1 MGFKKTGQV
10 GPRFFIYILGLLIM
24 SLGIVLL
31 IKADIGATPWDVLH
45 VGLHYQF
52 GLTIG
57 TWSIFVGVAILSLAT
72 IISKEFPKIGA
83 FLNMLLVGIFIDMYF
98 LLPIIQTPDDWI
110 GKSLMFAA
118 GLLLNGYGMGLY
130 ISASFGAGPR
140 DSLMIALTDRTGWKV
155 TYVRACIEIIVLI
168 VGWQLGG
175 PVFVG
180 TVVFSFVIGPI
191 VGIALPQC
199 QKLTDHFLS
208 KLHSAKRMAD
218 HTKEDISNRG
228 ASL

>member
-1 MGFKKTGQV
+1 MGGKKTGQV
-10 GPRFFIYILGLLIM
+10 GPRFFIYFLGLLLM
-24 SLGIVLL
+24 SLGIVFL

-57 TWSIFVGVAILSLAT
+57 TWSILVGVAILTLAS
-72 IISKEFPKIGA
+72 IISKDFPQIGA
-83 FLNMLLVGIFIDMYF
+83 FLNMLLVGVFIDMYF
-98 LLPIIQTPDDWI
+98 LLPIIQTPGDWI

-130 ISASFGAGPR
+130 ISAFGAGPR
-140 DSLMIALTDRTGWKV
+140 DSLMIALTTRTGWKV

-168 VGWQLGG
+168 IGWQLGG
-175 PVFVG
+175 PVFIG

-199 QKLTDHFLS
+199 KIVTDYFLK
-208 KLHSAKRMAD
+208 KLHSTDRMAE

>member
-1 MGFKKTGQV
+1 MGIKKTGQV
-10 GPRFFIYILGLLIM
+10 GPRFFIYFLGLLLM
-24 SLGIVLL
+24 SLGIVFL

-57 TWSIFVGVAILSLAT
+57 TWSILVGVAILTLAS
-72 IISKEFPKIGA
+72 IISKEFPQIGA
-83 FLNMLLVGIFIDMYF
+83 FLNMLLVGVFIDMYF
-98 LLPIIQTPDDWI
+98 LLPIIQTPGDWI
-110 GKSLMFAA
+110 GKSLMFVA

-140 DSLMIALTDRTGWKV
+140 DSLMIALTASTGWKL

-168 VGWQLGG
+168 IGWQLGG
-175 PVFVG
+175 PVFIG

-199 QKLTDHFLS
+199 KILTDYFLK
-208 KLHSAKRMAD
+208 KLHSTDRMAE

>member
-1 MGFKKTGQV
+1 MSVKKTGQT
-10 GPRFFIYILGLLIM
+10 GPRFFIYFLGLLLM
-24 SLGIVLL
+24 SLGIVFL

-57 TWSIFVGVAILSLAT
+57 TWSILVGVAILTLAS
-72 IISKEFPKIGA
+72 IISKEFPQIGA
-83 FLNMLLVGIFIDMYF
+83 FLNMLLVGVFIDLYF
-98 LLPIIQTPDDWI
+98 LLPIIQTPGDWM

-140 DSLMIALTDRTGWKV
+140 DSLMIALTTKTGWKV
-155 TYVRACIEIIVLI
+155 TYVRAWIEIIVLI
-168 VGWQLGG
+168 IGWQLGG
-175 PVFVG
+175 PVFIG

-199 QKLTDHFLS
+199 KIVTDYFLK
-208 KLHSAKRMAD
+208 KLHSRDKMAKR
-218 HTKEDISNRG
+218 TKEDISNRG

>member
-1 MGFKKTGQV
+1 MGVKKTGQT
-10 GPRFFIYILGLLIM
+10 GPRFFIYFLGLLLM
-24 SLGIVLL
+24 SLGIVFL

-57 TWSIFVGVAILSLAT
+57 TWSILVGVAILTLAS
-72 IISKEFPKIGA
+72 IISKEFPQIGA
-83 FLNMLLVGIFIDMYF
+83 FLNMLLVGVFIDLYF
-98 LLPIIQTPDDWI
+98 LLPIIQTPGDWM

-140 DSLMIALTDRTGWKV
+140 DSLMIALTTKTGWKV
-155 TYVRACIEIIVLI
+155 TYVRAWIEIIVLI
-168 VGWQLGG
+168 IGWQLGG
-175 PVFVG
+175 PVFIG

-199 QKLTDHFLS
+199 KIVTDYFLK
-208 KLHSAKRMAD
+208 KLHSRDKMAKR
-218 HTKEDISNRG
+218 TKEDISNRG